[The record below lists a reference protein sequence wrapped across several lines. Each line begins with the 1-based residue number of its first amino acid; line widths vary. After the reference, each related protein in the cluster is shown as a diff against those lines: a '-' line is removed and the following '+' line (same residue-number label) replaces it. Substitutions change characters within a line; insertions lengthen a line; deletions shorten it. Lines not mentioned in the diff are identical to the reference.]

1 MTRVESSSSST
12 DRIEKRIVLKAPR
25 SRVWRALTD
34 HREFGTWFQA
44 VLETPFIEGQPIR
57 GRITVPGYEHLAFDA
72 TVVRLE
78 PERFFSMRWQPGG
91 DPQPGEPR
99 TLVEFTLEEVP
110 GGTRLTVVETGFD
123 QFSPERRAK
132 VFRDNDGGWAEQL
145 ENIARHVGR

>member
-1 MTRVESSSSST
+1 MARVESSSSST
-12 DRIEKRIVLKAPR
+12 DRIEKHIVLRAPR

-34 HREFGTWFQA
+34 HREFGAWFQA
-44 VLETPFIEGQPIR
+44 VLETPFVEGQSVR
-57 GRITVPGYEHLAFDA
+57 GRITVPGYEHLTFDA

-91 DPQPGEPR
+91 DPKPGEPT
-99 TLVEFTLEEVP
+99 TLVEFSLEEVP

-145 ENIARHVGR
+145 GNIARYVGR